1 LGKYRGAEFGA
12 AVRPCAT
19 CKAQLRRVFHALGSR
34 PKWRASWIFSTGPRR
49 GEDLRKA
56 TGRGLYAS

>member
-19 CKAQLRRVFHALGSR
+19 CKAQLRRVFHALGVQAEVAGVVDLLY
-34 PKWRASWIFSTGPRR
+34 RATQRR
-49 GEDLRKA
+49 GLEKGNR
-56 TGRGLYAS
+56 